1 MTTSSRCVAV
11 AVAPRDGEQQ
21 RLRAVAE
28 LDAVEAVD
36 AHVFRVGKLRRQP
49 RRQPALD
56 VDVAHQLGVKRMGIR
71 S

>member
-1 MTTSSRCVAV
+1 MVDQIAAIDSL
-11 AVAPRDGEQQ
+11 D
-21 RLRAVAE
+21 LRASG
-28 LDAVEAVD
+28 LDAIEAVD